1 MIAIAAIAIALLLLW
16 SRGTQRP
23 DEPVAG
29 SLSGSAVVVGDR
41 GTVSDPRRMPLLP
54 SWLASKGLVAKRIA
68 GIVTFQGARVPGAT
82 VRLTSW
88 VPGARETSVLTD
100 AAGAFDFGL
109 QPTPGFLISANAPD
123 RVGISQWVELRDPT
137 AKPPSDTLELKL
149 LGCAATVTG
158 HVLDSSGGSIEKARV
173 VLGATRV
180 ETDRAGAYRLCV
192 VLGQPTLR
200 VTADGYGGVHL
211 VVPITGDVSRDV
223 ILVPEIVVTGR
234 VIRAA
239 DASPVADAV
248 VTIMPAGTFGPD
260 GPEQTS
266 AVSDA
271 DGTFR
276 ASGVPPGQVTAT
288 AIADDLT
295 TESAAK
301 ATVIVGQ
308 TPPELTIRMIG
319 TVTLRGKVV
328 GAGKPIV
335 GAKLVAVRT
344 SPLTYSRDA
353 MTQADG
359 SFVLDHVSAGQ
370 IVFKVTNYEV
380 LSPKNLTIA
389 ADRDGIVIDVAEL
402 GVIAGRTLRDG
413 KPIPRVNVQ
422 LIGDGGRD
430 QVTSDGAGH
439 YEARGLAAG
448 TFKLYATAP
457 EAGAFSGP
465 AEVTLA
471 AAEHKENVDLDVPY
485 GASIAGKVVDQDGKP
500 VANVY
505 VRFMQPD
512 GDLGESETG
521 LDGTF
526 LCHSMTGGAAYE
538 PAVFPTRSLQ
548 RSFPWAGD
556 APAIQLADGKSH
568 VDGVRLAIKLVRRG
582 IRGMVVDG
590 SGSGVADARVRAQPM
605 AGTNLAFSS
614 WLALPSAITDT
625 AGTFSIADLPEG
637 EYALEAHAPDGGEG
651 TQTGVTAGSE
661 RAKIVVQRAANIEGT
676 LVGFGEVPVV
686 YAQSRKDP
694 SRFPSAQ
701 IQGSTFSFRN
711 LPPGP
716 YTITAQSTNEGGAA
730 HVDLAAG
737 ATQKVTITSHGRG
750 VIAATLVA
758 FNGVGGVPAGLVCHV
773 VARAGDEAGLTNWDQ
788 TTSPHS
794 DAQGHVTFDPALAG
808 DVFVQCYHMG
818 SAWSD
823 GTVAAT
829 LPLGGR
835 VTVTIPVVKNQLP
848 ADAPNIGTVGIELAQ
863 QPLGGLIANVQ
874 RGSAADRAGIAARDS
889 IVSVD
894 GVALTNLTP
903 GGIYTLIQNH
913 PIGTA
918 IKLGITRGS
927 TTRVVSM
934 TVTPP
939 R

>member
-1 MIAIAAIAIALLLLW
+1 MIAILAVAVALFLMWRRRTQSSHEATSGRGSGGTIIASNPAT
-16 SRGTQRP
+16 G
-23 DEPVAG
+23 
-29 SLSGSAVVVGDR
+29 GDPHR
-41 GTVSDPRRMPLLP
+41 TPLLP
-54 SWLASKGLVAKRIA
+54 SWLAPKGLVAKRIA
-68 GIVTFQGARVPGAT
+68 GIVTFQGARIPGAT

-88 VPGARETSVLTD
+88 VPGGREASVTTD
-100 AAGAFDFGL
+100 ATGAFDFGP
-109 QPTPGFLISANAPD
+109 QPPPGFLISANAPD
-123 RVGISQWVELRDPT
+123 RVGVSQWVELRDPK
-137 AKPPSDTLELKL
+137 AKPSPDALELKL
-149 LGCAATVTG
+149 LGCAAIVTG

-173 VLGATRV
+173 VLGSTRV
-180 ETDRAGAYRLCV
+180 ETDHAGAYRVCG

-234 VIRAA
+234 VIRAE
-239 DASPVADAV
+239 DSSPVADAV
-248 VTIMPAGTFGPD
+248 VTIIPAGAFGPD

-266 AVSDA
+266 AITDA

-288 AIADDLT
+288 AIAEDLT
-295 TESAAK
+295 NESAAK

-308 TPPELTIRMIG
+308 TPPVLTIRMRG

-353 MTQADG
+353 VTQADG

-380 LSPKNLTIA
+380 VSPKNLTVA

-413 KPIPRVNVQ
+413 KPIPRVNVH
-422 LIGDGGRD
+422 LIGDNSDD
-430 QVTSDGAGH
+430 QVTSDAAGH
-439 YEARGLAAG
+439 YEARGLTAG

-465 AEVTLA
+465 TEVALA

-485 GASIAGKVVDQDGKP
+485 EASIAGVVVDQDGKP
-500 VANVY
+500 VGNVY

-521 LDGTF
+521 LDGRF
-526 LCHSMTGGAAYE
+526 RCHSMTGGAAYE
-538 PAVFPTRSLQ
+538 PAVFPTRALQ
-548 RSFPWAGD
+548 RPFPWAGD

-568 VDGVRLAIKLVRRG
+568 IDGVRLAIKIVRRG
-582 IRGMVVDG
+582 IRGTVVEG

-614 WLALPSAITDT
+614 WLALPSAITDA
-625 AGTFSIADLPEG
+625 AGMFAIADLPEG
-637 EYALEAHAPDGGEG
+637 DYALEAHAPDGGEG
-651 TQTGVTAGSE
+651 TQTAVAAGSE
-661 RAKIVVQRAANIEGT
+661 GAKIVVQRAGNIEGT

-730 HVDLAAG
+730 HVDLSAG

-750 VIAATLVA
+750 VIVATLVA

-773 VARAGDEAGLTNWDQ
+773 VARTGDEAGLTNWDPA
-788 TTSPHS
+788 TSPHS
-794 DAQGHVTFDPALAG
+794 DVQGHATFDPALAG
-808 DVFVQCYHMG
+808 DVFVQCYHPG

-823 GTVAAT
+823 GIAPAT
-829 LPLGGR
+829 LPSGGR
-835 VTVTIPVVKNQLP
+835 VTVTIPVVRNQLP

-863 QPLGGLIANVQ
+863 QPLGGVIANVQ
-874 RGSAADRAGIAARDS
+874 HDSAADRAGIVAGDS
-889 IVSVD
+889 VLSVD
-894 GVALTNLTP
+894 GVAITGLTP
-903 GGIYTLIQNH
+903 GGIRTLIQNH
-913 PIGTA
+913 AIGAPIR
-918 IKLGITRGS
+918 LGVSHGS
-927 TTRVVSM
+927 TNRVVSM